1 MLPLFLSFSSSNFT
15 SRPNCYRCM
24 LSTWISWFFPYNH
37 SRSCLT
43 SPDSFSALSSAFSL
57 PALTSA
63 AIRSL
68 ISPSNCPL
76 RAVRS
81 TSDRSHLPRH
91 SPTSKVKRDMATS
104 DRSRCSLATFNSLS
118 NPSYFACNASRV
130 IDCALVFCASYNYCV

>member
-68 ISPSNCPL
+68 ISPSPFPPP
-76 RAVRS
+76 AVRS
-81 TSDRSHLPRH
+81 TP
-91 SPTSKVKRDMATS
+91 
-104 DRSRCSLATFNSLS
+104 CSA
-118 NPSYFACNASRV
+118 NPSITPWTLAYARSMPC
-130 IDCALVFCASYNYCV
+130 